1 MRKVSAA
8 AGLIGVVGA
17 LGVAAGC
24 GQIGMLKGKM
34 AFKEA
39 NALYAAQNY
48 GAASKKY
55 EEAIEQGCSGN
66 ECKPPEL
73 LYSYFFLA
81 SSYDNMY
88 KPTKKDDP
96 KNQELLKKAVDNYQK
111 ATELSPNPEY
121 KKRALQYLVAIH
133 GPEKLNDPGSA
144 EPIVQRLISMDPNDV
159 TNYFQMA
166 KLYEDAGDFDKAEA
180 QLLKAREV
188 KRDDPD
194 VYAQLAGFYEKRG
207 NFDKQMEALMTRAE
221 KTPDNPEAQ
230 YTIANTYWN
239 KACLP
244 VRPQCAQTAPTSD
257 AIKAKYVQSGLE
269 AADKAIALRGDYIEA
284 LVFKNLLLRSEAYLE
299 KKDLARQKALIAEAE
314 ELVAKVTEIR
324 KRQQGQP
331 APGAKTPKKSE

>member
-159 TNYFQMA
+159 TNYFQMS
-166 KLYEDAGDFDKAEA
+166 KLYDDAGDFDKAEA

-194 VYAQLAGFYEKRG
+194 VYASLPGSTRSAGISTSRWKR
-207 NFDKQMEALMTRAE
+207 
-221 KTPDNPEAQ
+221 
-230 YTIANTYWN
+230 
-239 KACLP
+239 
-244 VRPQCAQTAPTSD
+244 
-257 AIKAKYVQSGLE
+257 
-269 AADKAIALRGDYIEA
+269 
-284 LVFKNLLLRSEAYLE
+284 
-299 KKDLARQKALIAEAE
+299 
-314 ELVAKVTEIR
+314 
-324 KRQQGQP
+324 
-331 APGAKTPKKSE
+331 

>member
-8 AGLIGVVGA
+8 AGLIAVVGA
-17 LGVAAGC
+17 IGAAAGC

-39 NALYAAQNY
+39 NSLYAAQNY
-48 GAASKKY
+48 TAASKRY
-55 EEAIEQGCSGN
+55 EEAIAQGCSGS
-66 ECKPPEL
+66 ECKPPEVA
-73 LYSYFFLA
+73 YSYFFLA

-111 ATELSPNPEY
+111 AAELSPNPEY

-144 EPIVQRLISMDPNDV
+144 EPIVQQLISMDPNDV
-159 TNYFQMA
+159 TNYFQMS
-166 KLYEDAGDFDKAEA
+166 KLYEDSGEFEKAEA

-188 KRDDPD
+188 KPNDAD

-244 VRPQCAQTAPTSD
+244 VRPQCVQGAPTSD

-269 AADKAIALRGDYIEA
+269 AADKAIALRSDYVEA